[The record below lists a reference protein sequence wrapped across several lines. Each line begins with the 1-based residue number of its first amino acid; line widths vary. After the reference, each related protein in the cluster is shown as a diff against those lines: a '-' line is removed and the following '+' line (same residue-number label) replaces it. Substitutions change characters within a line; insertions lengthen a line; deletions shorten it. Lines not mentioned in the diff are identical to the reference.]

1 MINGKADGIEVG
13 LYVFSLLHYAV
24 GVDLAVLF
32 CVEWRKPSWGDAV
45 IRERECSISR
55 IPHWL

>member
-1 MINGKADGIEVG
+1 MLFIITTHDIIQNTQRMINGKADGIEVG

-32 CVEWRKPSWGDAV
+32 CVEWRKPS
-45 IRERECSISR
+45 
-55 IPHWL
+55 